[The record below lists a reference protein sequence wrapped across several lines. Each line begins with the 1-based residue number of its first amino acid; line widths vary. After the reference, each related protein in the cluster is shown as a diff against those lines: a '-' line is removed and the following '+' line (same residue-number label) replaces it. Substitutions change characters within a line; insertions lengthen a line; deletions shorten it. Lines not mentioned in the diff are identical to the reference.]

1 MSKTPLQQL
10 IAQMEQKKSDR
21 KIQAKGQSK
30 KEKDF
35 LQEEIY
41 AISECI
47 ESATALLPTEREVIE
62 DVWCDGNDGYG
73 AAADYFTT
81 KFNDNEKTD

>member
-1 MSKTPLQQL
+1 
-10 IAQMEQKKSDR
+10 MEQKKSDR

-41 AISECI
+41 AIRECI

-62 DVWCDGNDGYG
+62 EAYQAGMEGERRFNKGYMFDGNKS
-73 AAADYFTT
+73 DYFTT
-81 KFNDNEKTD
+81 KFNDNGKTG

>member
-10 IAQMEQKKSDR
+10 IDILQQDLDMMPNPLSD
-21 KIQAKGQSK
+21 KAAALYYCQAAAMS
-30 KEKDF
+30 
-35 LQEEIY
+35 
-41 AISECI
+41 
-47 ESATALLPTEREVIE
+47 LLPTEREVIE

-81 KFNDNEKTD
+81 KFNDNEPKN